1 MKMANCLVGLSVL
14 WLVLPVAAQ
23 EGEKPV
29 QDKVELQLQK
39 IVPPE
44 SWTERMRRERTVLAL
59 TPKDAMRLALTNNL
73 DIAIEDYN
81 EDLNLQDIVR
91 TKGFY
96 DPRLSFSVGWN
107 SNENPSRSV
116 LDAGQGISVNTS
128 DNFFFSSSVG
138 QNFPGG
144 SDLTVSFNNNRFST
158 NSAFQFINPSFGSN
172 FDILF
177 RQPLWRGF
185 RRTQT
190 ETQLSLYNLDRDI
203 SDSVFK
209 QRVSEILQQVQNQY
223 WELVFAI
230 ENHEAIRQS
239 MKLAIIQHE
248 NNQKRVQIGVMAPI
262 EITASRAEVATREQ
276 EMIQS
281 EVQIITSQ
289 NALKQ
294 LLAPDPKASI
304 WNLTLIPT
312 KRPEVQDL
320 SLSLDQAIEI
330 ALQRRPELEQN
341 RLERD
346 KIEVNRK
353 YYIKESKPA
362 VNLEAG
368 IISRGNTGRVLQ
380 DVFVDTDGDGVPDT
394 RTGRA
399 ADPESPFFG
408 NFGNTWGQVFGFDFI
423 NYSVSLSV
431 EIPIGNRA
439 NEGERALLLIRERRL
454 LSMLRNEQ
462 QLIMVEVRNAYE
474 SIATQRKRLEAAR
487 VARELSEE
495 QLEGENKR
503 FQAGLS
509 TNFEVL
515 RYQRDLTESQVREL
529 RAVVDYQQTLTDLEK
544 AMYTII
550 DSNDIVMARREA
562 GN

>member
-1 MKMANCLVGLSVL
+1 MRIPNCVVGLSLLFFV
-14 WLVLPVAAQ
+14 WPVVAE

-29 QDKVELQLQK
+29 QGRAETPVV
-39 IVPPE
+39 VPPE
-44 SWTERMRRERTVLAL
+44 SWTERMRRERTVLEL
-59 TPKDAMRLALTNNL
+59 TAKDAMRLALTNNL

-81 EDLNLQDIVR
+81 EDLNREDIVK
-91 TKGFY
+91 TKGYY
-96 DPRLSFSVGWN
+96 DPVLSLGVGWN
-107 SNENPSRSV
+107 STENPSRSV
-116 LDAGQGISVNTS
+116 LDAGQGRSVTNT
-128 DNFFFSSSVG
+128 DNFFFRSSVN
-138 QNFPGG
+138 QNIPGG
-144 SDLTVSFNNNRFST
+144 SDLTLSFNNNRFAT
-158 NSAFQFINPSFGSN
+158 NSTFQFINPSFGSN
-172 FDILF
+172 FAVLF

-185 RRTQT
+185 LKTQT
-190 ETQLSLYNLDRDI
+190 KTQLSLYNLDRDI

-239 MKLAIIQHE
+239 MKLAIIQHD
-248 NNQKRVQIGVMAPI
+248 NNRKRVQIGVMAPI
-262 EITASRAEVATREQ
+262 EVTASRVEVATREQ
-276 EMIQS
+276 DMIQS

-294 LLAPDPKASI
+294 LLAPDPRASI
-304 WNLTLIPT
+304 WNLILIPT
-312 KRPEVQDL
+312 DRPEVRDL
-320 SLSLDQAIEI
+320 ALSLDQAIET
-330 ALQRRPELEQN
+330 ALGKRPELEQN
-341 RLERD
+341 RLERE
-346 KIEVNRK
+346 KIEVNQQFYRK
-353 YYIKESKPA
+353 QGKPA

-368 IISRGNTGRVLQ
+368 LTSVGQAGQVLQ
-380 DVFVDTDGDGVPDT
+380 DVFIDTDGDGVPDT
-394 RTGRA
+394 RTGTA
-399 ADPESPFFG
+399 PNTASPFFG
-408 NFGNTWGQVFGFDFI
+408 HFGNTWGQVFGFDFI
-423 NYSVSLSV
+423 NYQLALNV

-439 NEGERALLLIRERRL
+439 NEGERASLRIQERRL

-515 RYQRDLTESQVREL
+515 RYQRDLTDSQVREL
-529 RAVVDYQQTLTDLEK
+529 RALLDYQLTLTDLEK
-544 AMYTII
+544 AMNTII
-550 DSNDIVMARREA
+550 DANDIVMAKRE
-562 GN
+562 GNAP

>member
-1 MKMANCLVGLSVL
+1 MRIPNCVVGLSLLFFV
-14 WLVLPVAAQ
+14 WPVVAE

-29 QDKVELQLQK
+29 QGRAETPVV
-39 IVPPE
+39 VPPE
-44 SWTERMRRERTVLAL
+44 SWTERMRRERTVLEL
-59 TPKDAMRLALTNNL
+59 TAKDAMRLALTNNL

-81 EDLNLQDIVR
+81 EDLNREDIVK
-91 TKGFY
+91 TKGYY
-96 DPRLSFSVGWN
+96 DPVLSLGVGWN
-107 SNENPSRSV
+107 STENPSRSV
-116 LDAGQGISVNTS
+116 LDAGQGRSVTNT
-128 DNFFFSSSVG
+128 DNFFFRSSVN
-138 QNFPGG
+138 QNIPGG
-144 SDLTVSFNNNRFST
+144 SDLTLSFNNNRFAT
-158 NSAFQFINPSFGSN
+158 NSTFQFINPSFGSN
-172 FDILF
+172 FAVLF

-185 RRTQT
+185 LKTQT
-190 ETQLSLYNLDRDI
+190 KTQLSLYNLDRDI

-239 MKLAIIQHE
+239 MKLAIIQHD
-248 NNQKRVQIGVMAPI
+248 NNRKRVQIGVMAPI
-262 EITASRAEVATREQ
+262 EVTASRAEVATREQ
-276 EMIQS
+276 DMIQS

-294 LLAPDPKASI
+294 LLAPDPRASI
-304 WNLTLIPT
+304 WNLILIPT
-312 KRPEVQDL
+312 DRPEVRDL
-320 SLSLDQAIEI
+320 ALSLDQAIET
-330 ALQRRPELEQN
+330 ALGKRPELEQN
-341 RLERD
+341 RLERE
-346 KIEVNRK
+346 KIEVNQQFYRK
-353 YYIKESKPA
+353 QGKPA

-368 IISRGNTGRVLQ
+368 LTSVGQAGQVLQ
-380 DVFVDTDGDGVPDT
+380 DVFIDTDGDGVPDT
-394 RTGRA
+394 RAGTS
-399 ADPESPFFG
+399 PNPSSPFFG
-408 NFGNTWGQVFGFDFI
+408 DFGNTWGQVFGFDFI
-423 NYSVSLSV
+423 NYQLALNV

-439 NEGERALLLIRERRL
+439 NEGERASLRIQERRL

-515 RYQRDLTESQVREL
+515 RYQRDLTDSQVREL
-529 RAVVDYQQTLTDLEK
+529 RALLDYQLTLTDLEK
-544 AMYTII
+544 AMNTII
-550 DSNDIVMARREA
+550 DANDIVMAKRE
-562 GN
+562 GNAP

>member
-1 MKMANCLVGLSVL
+1 MRIANRLVGLSL
-14 WLVLPVAAQ
+14 LCFIWPLTAEEA
-23 EGEKPV
+23 EKPV
-29 QDKVELQLQK
+29 QQDRVEINK

-44 SWTERMRRERTVLAL
+44 SWTERISREKSVLEL

-81 EDLNLQDIVR
+81 EDLNRQDIVR

-96 DPRLSFSVGWN
+96 DPRLSFAVGWN
-107 SNENPSRSV
+107 SSENPSRSI
-116 LDAGQGISVNTS
+116 LDAGQGRSVTNT
-128 DNFFFSSSVG
+128 DNFFFSSSVN

-144 SDLTVSFNNNRFST
+144 SDLTLSFDNNRFSS

-172 FDILF
+172 FEILF

-185 RRTQT
+185 RKTQT
-190 ETQLSLYNLDRDI
+190 KTQLSLYNLDRDI

-239 MKLAIIQHE
+239 MKLAIIHHE
-248 NNQKRVQIGVMAPI
+248 NNRKRVEIGVMAPI
-262 EITASRAEVATREQ
+262 EVTASRAEVATREQ
-276 EMIQS
+276 DMIQS

-289 NALKQ
+289 NALKN

-312 KRPEVQDL
+312 KRPEVRDL
-320 SLSLDQAIEI
+320 TLSLDQAIET
-330 ALQRRPELEQN
+330 ALGRRPELEQN
-341 RLERD
+341 RLERE
-346 KIEVNRK
+346 KIEVNRQ
-353 YYIKESKPA
+353 YYVKEGKPA
-362 VNLEAG
+362 VNLLAG
-368 IISRGNTGRVLQ
+368 VTSVGQAGQVLQ

-394 RTGRA
+394 RTGTS
-399 ADPESPFFG
+399 PNTGSPFFG
-408 NFGNTWGQVFGFDFI
+408 DFGNTWGQVFGFDFI
-423 NYSVSLSV
+423 NYQLALNV

-439 NEGERALLLIRERRL
+439 NEGERALLRIRKQRF
-454 LSMLRNEQ
+454 LSQLKNEQ

-474 SIATQRKRLEAAR
+474 SIATQTKRLEAAR

-515 RYQRDLTESQVREL
+515 RYQRDLTDAQVREL
-529 RAVVDYQQTLTDLEK
+529 RALIDYQQTVTNLEK
-544 AMYTII
+544 AMHTII
-550 DSNDIVMARREA
+550 DSNDIVMAHRD
-562 GN
+562 N

>member
-1 MKMANCLVGLSVL
+1 MRVVKSLLTLSLLFFAPLVS
-14 WLVLPVAAQ
+14 AEEEQ
-23 EGEKPV
+23 KPDQNQV
-29 QDKVELQLQK
+29 DPEK

-44 SWTERMRRERTVLAL
+44 SWTERIRRERTVLEL

-96 DPRLSFSVGWN
+96 DPILSFRLGWN
-107 SNENPSRSV
+107 SNENPARSV
-116 LDAGQGISVNTS
+116 LDAGQGIAVNTTDS
-128 DNFFFSSSVG
+128 FFYSSSVT
-138 QNFPGG
+138 QNFPSG
-144 SDLTVSFNNNRFST
+144 SDLTVSFDNDRFST
-158 NSAFQFINPSFGSN
+158 NSAFQFINPSFGSS
-172 FDILF
+172 FDVLF

-190 ETQLSLYNLDRDI
+190 ETQLTLYNLDRNI

-230 ENHEAIRQS
+230 ESHEAIRQS
-239 MKLAIIQHE
+239 MKLAVIQHE
-248 NNQKRVQIGVMAPI
+248 NNRKRVQIGVMAPI
-262 EITASRAEVATREQ
+262 EVTASRAEVATREQ

-281 EVQIITSQ
+281 EVLIITSQ

-304 WNLTLIPT
+304 WNLTLIPI
-312 KRPEVQDL
+312 KRPEVRDL
-320 SLSLDQAIEI
+320 SLSLDEAIEI
-330 ALQRRPELEQN
+330 ALNRRPELEQN
-341 RLERD
+341 QLERD

-353 YYIKESKPA
+353 YYTKEGKPA

-368 IISRGNTGRVLQ
+368 LISRGRTGRVLQ
-380 DVFVDTDGDGVPDT
+380 DIFADTDGDGVPDT
-394 RTGRA
+394 RTGKA
-399 ADPESPFFG
+399 PDLHSPFFG

-423 NYSVSLSV
+423 NYQLAVSV
-431 EIPIGNRA
+431 EIPIRNRS
-439 NEGERALLLIRERRL
+439 NEAERASLLIQERRL
-454 LSMLRNEQ
+454 LSQLKSEQ
-462 QLIMVEVRNAYE
+462 QQIMVEVRNAYE
-474 SIATQRKRLEAAR
+474 GIATQRKRLDAAR

-515 RYQRDLTESQVREL
+515 RYQRDLTDSQVREL
-529 RAVVDYQQTLTDLEK
+529 RALVDYQVTLTDLEK

-550 DSNDIVMARREA
+550 DSNQIVMARRE
-562 GN
+562 GSTH

>member
-1 MKMANCLVGLSVL
+1 MRIANCVVGLSLLFFV
-14 WLVLPVAAQ
+14 WPVVAE

-29 QDKVELQLQK
+29 QDKGETPVV
-39 IVPPE
+39 VPPE
-44 SWTERMRRERTVLAL
+44 SWTERMRREQTVLEL
-59 TPKDAMRLALTNNL
+59 TAKDAMRLALTNNL
-73 DIAIEDYN
+73 DIAIEDYD
-81 EDLNLQDIVR
+81 EDLNREDIVR
-91 TKGFY
+91 TKGYY
-96 DPRLSFSVGWN
+96 DPVLSLGVGWN
-107 SNENPSRSV
+107 STENPSRSV
-116 LDAGQGISVNTS
+116 LDAGQGRSVTNT
-128 DNFFFSSSVG
+128 DNFFFRSSVN
-138 QNFPGG
+138 QNIPGG
-144 SDLTVSFNNNRFST
+144 SDLTLSFNNNRFAT
-158 NSAFQFINPSFGSN
+158 NSTFQFINPSFGSN
-172 FDILF
+172 FAVLF

-185 RRTQT
+185 LKTQT
-190 ETQLSLYNLDRDI
+190 KTQLSLYNLDRDI

-248 NNQKRVQIGVMAPI
+248 NNRKRVQIGVMAPI
-262 EITASRAEVATREQ
+262 EVTASRAEVATREQ
-276 EMIQS
+276 DMIQS

-294 LLAPDPKASI
+294 LLAPDPRASI
-304 WNLTLIPT
+304 WNLILIPT
-312 KRPEVQDL
+312 DRPEVRDL
-320 SLSLDQAIEI
+320 AFSLDQAIET
-330 ALQRRPELEQN
+330 ALGKRPELEQN
-341 RLERD
+341 RLERE
-346 KIEVNRK
+346 KIEVNQQYYRK
-353 YYIKESKPA
+353 QGKPA

-368 IISRGNTGRVLQ
+368 LTSVGQAGQVLQ
-380 DVFVDTDGDGVPDT
+380 DVFIDTDGDGVPDT
-394 RTGRA
+394 RAGTA
-399 ADPESPFFG
+399 ANPSSPFFG
-408 NFGNTWGQVFGFDFI
+408 DFGNTWGQVFGFDFI
-423 NYSVSLSV
+423 NYQLALNV

-439 NEGERALLLIRERRL
+439 NEGERASLRIQERRL

-515 RYQRDLTESQVREL
+515 RYQRDLTDSQVREL
-529 RAVVDYQQTLTDLEK
+529 RALLDYQLTLTDLEK
-544 AMYTII
+544 AMNTII
-550 DSNDIVMARREA
+550 DANDIVMAKRE
-562 GN
+562 GND

>member
-1 MKMANCLVGLSVL
+1 MRIANCLVGLSL
-14 WLVLPVAAQ
+14 LCLILPVAAQ
-23 EGEKPV
+23 EEKKPV
-29 QDKVELQLQK
+29 QDEVEAPK

-44 SWTERMRRERTVLAL
+44 SWTERMRRERTVLEL

-96 DPRLSFSVGWN
+96 DPRLSFSVGIN
-107 SNENPSRSV
+107 SNENPARSV
-116 LDAGQGISVNTS
+116 LDAGQGISVNTT

-144 SDLTVSFNNNRFST
+144 SDLTVTFNNNRFST

-172 FDILF
+172 FDLLF

-185 RRTQT
+185 RRTST
-190 ETQLSLYNLDRDI
+190 ETQLSLHNLDRDI

-230 ENHEAIRQS
+230 ENHEAIRES

-248 NNQKRVQIGVMAPI
+248 NNRKRVQIGVMAPI
-262 EITASRAEVATREQ
+262 EVTASRAEVATREQ
-276 EMIQS
+276 DMIQS

-304 WNLTLIPT
+304 WNLILIPT
-312 KRPEVQDL
+312 KRPEIQDL

-353 YYIKESKPA
+353 YYIKEGKPA

-380 DVFVDTDGDGVPDT
+380 NVFVDTDGDGVPDT
-394 RTGRA
+394 RSGTA
-399 ADPESPFFG
+399 PDPDSPFFG

-423 NYSVSLSV
+423 NYQVSLSV

-439 NEGERALLLIRERRL
+439 NEGERALLRIQERRL

-515 RYQRDLTESQVREL
+515 RYQRDLTDAQVREL
-529 RAVVDYQQTLTDLEK
+529 RALVDYQQTLTDLEK

-550 DSNDIVMARREA
+550 DANDIVMARRE
-562 GN
+562 GNAP